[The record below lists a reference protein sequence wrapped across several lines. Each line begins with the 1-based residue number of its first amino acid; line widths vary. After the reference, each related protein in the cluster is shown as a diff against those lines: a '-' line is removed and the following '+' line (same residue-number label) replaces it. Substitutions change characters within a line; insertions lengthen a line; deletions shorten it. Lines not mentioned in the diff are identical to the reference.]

1 MDRNNPALTYT
12 LDDFI
17 SMKIA
22 DDMTYYKFSI
32 IEVINGIQHLDHNI
46 IEEYIDELKNASV
59 WVELSSDEM
68 KKYKYNPDRLAY
80 DIYKSVQLDFVIMLL
95 NDTYDPKEFDK
106 PKILLPRASVL
117 SEFLNKVYSTEY
129 GYITQNRADNSLP
142 I

>member
-1 MDRNNPALTYT
+1 
-12 LDDFI
+12 
-17 SMKIA
+17 
-22 DDMTYYKFSI
+22 
-32 IEVINGIQHLDHNI
+32 
-46 IEEYIDELKNASV
+46 
-59 WVELSSDEM
+59 M